1 MVGVAVGTNST
12 QELTSISQLLLPMM
26 MMMMMMMIKI
36 KRIIMTVPPR
46 KPNPGTHI
54 DISVHVV
61 IKVLILN
68 LRN

>member
-12 QELTSISQLLLPMM
+12 QELTSISQLLLPIMM

-68 LRN
+68 

>member
-1 MVGVAVGTNST
+1 MMMMMMMM
-12 QELTSISQLLLPMM
+12 LLLI
-26 MMMMMMMIKI
+26 MMMMMMIKI
-36 KRIIMTVPPR
+36 KRMIMIVPPR

-54 DISVHVV
+54 DISAHVV